1 MPTVRLAVALPS
13 PSPTAESA
21 QAALPSEPTPVPSST
36 QVQASTDATP
46 AREAW
51 PTPAPTPLSSE
62 AVGQNRQSVGGQPS
76 TVFDIDA
83 LNREA
88 MADTQSFDLAIQLTY
103 RGGPYEG
110 TLRLQGR
117 YGAPGALWVEVT
129 RRRGADKTVGAG
141 EYTRQPTELERGWD
155 GSQAVVDDT
164 GVHVRYRDHSG
175 GDKPVETD
183 ALTEWYRIDYAGWP
197 RERPDVYTDASGILA
212 RLLPHVARGFPA
224 PAEDVERTRLI
235 PTDEIDGDTYFLP
248 IALEG
253 IKAPED
259 VHLIEYMNAFEPHF
273 TGVSRIVGQIWKV
286 IDRDTYRTLALL
298 ANPTV
303 GSDGAKFIFSDYDA
317 EDAVGVAIPQTALE
331 FDRDAHHE
339 LR

>member
-1 MPTVRLAVALPS
+1 MSVR
-13 PSPTAESA
+13 
-21 QAALPSEPTPVPSST
+21 
-36 QVQASTDATP
+36 
-46 AREAW
+46 
-51 PTPAPTPLSSE
+51 
-62 AVGQNRQSVGGQPS
+62 
-76 TVFDIDA
+76 
-83 LNREA
+83 
-88 MADTQSFDLAIQLTY
+88 LTY
-103 RGGPYEG
+103 RRGSYVGALW
-110 TLRLQGR
+110 LRGR

-129 RRRGADKTVGAG
+129 RRRGANKTIGAG

-164 GVHVRYRDHSG
+164 GVHVRYRDHSE

-183 ALTEWYRIDYAGWP
+183 ALTEWYRIDYAAWP

-212 RLLPHVARGFPA
+212 RLLPHVVRGFPA
-224 PAEDVERTRLI
+224 PTEDVERTRLI
-235 PTDEIDGDTYFLP
+235 PTDEIDGDTFYLP
-248 IALEG
+248 LALEG

-273 TGVSRIVGQIWKV
+273 TGVSRIIGQLWKV

-303 GSDGAKFIFSDYDA
+303 GSNGAKFIFSNFDA
-317 EDAVGVAIPQTALE
+317 EDAAGVAIPETALE

>member
-1 MPTVRLAVALPS
+1 MKQDQRQGRNPRCPLRGRG
-13 PSPTAESA
+13 
-21 QAALPSEPTPVPSST
+21 T
-36 QVQASTDATP
+36 QPGD
-46 AREAW
+46 
-51 PTPAPTPLSSE
+51 
-62 AVGQNRQSVGGQPS
+62 SVEDKPS
-76 TVFDIDA
+76 TVFGIDA

-103 RGGPYEG
+103 RVMHKG
-110 TLRLQGR
+110 TLRLRGR

-129 RRRGADKTVGAG
+129 RRRGADKTIGAG
-141 EYTRQPTELERGWD
+141 EYTRQPTQLVRGWD

-175 GDKPVETD
+175 GDEPVEAD
-183 ALTEWYRIDYAGWP
+183 ALTEWYRIDYAAWS

-224 PAEDVERTRLI
+224 PEEDVERTRLI

-248 IALEG
+248 LALEG

-273 TGVSRIVGQIWKV
+273 MGVSRIIGQIWKV

-303 GSDGAKFIFSDYDA
+303 GSNGAKFIFSNFDA
-317 EDAVGVAIPQTALE
+317 EDAVGVAIPETALE